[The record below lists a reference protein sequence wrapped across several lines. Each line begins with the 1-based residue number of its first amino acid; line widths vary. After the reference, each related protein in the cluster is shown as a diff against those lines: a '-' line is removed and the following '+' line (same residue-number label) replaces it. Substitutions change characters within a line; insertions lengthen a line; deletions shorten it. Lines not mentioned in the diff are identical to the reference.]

1 MKSEALGVN
10 KRGHAEERKSVRS
23 PLLVL
28 EVRGRHYNKIFIGYT
43 ENMSK
48 DGFFLSANQPLKA
61 GDQFP
66 VEFVLPDNTTKVRC
80 TCEVVWTKKFK
91 SRGVNST
98 GVGVRFVDLDESKRR
113 VIDSWVIRSENK
125 KQSRKIA
132 E

>member
-1 MKSEALGVN
+1 MRNEGVSVN
-10 KRGHAEERKSVRS
+10 KRGRVEERRSVRS

-48 DGFFLSANQPLKA
+48 DGFFLSAHQPLKA

-66 VEFVLPDNTTKVRC
+66 VEFVLPDNTTTVSC

-91 SRGVNST
+91 SRSVNST
-98 GVGVRFVDLDESKRR
+98 GVGVRFLDLDESKKR
-113 VIDSWVIRSENK
+113 VIDGWVTRTENK
-125 KQSRKIA
+125 KKAPKS
-132 E
+132 